1 MTFGHD
7 QGPMGAVWKTGQ
19 EEANVLVQRSLD
31 AGINF
36 FDTAD
41 GYAGGQSEV
50 MLGKAL
56 GERRKDVVLSTKI
69 GFRTGTP
76 LTQACSSMRHILN
89 SAEECLKRL
98 GTDYLDA
105 LSIDRFDAYTPFE
118 ESARAL
124 ENLTSR
130 GLVRYVGFSNFT
142 AWQAAKFLGI
152 QNARG
157 YAPFI
162 AAQMHYSLVGRD
174 LEHEVVPFC
183 QDAGIG
189 IVVWSPLASGFLSG
203 RSKRQDPTGRLSEF
217 DILHIDKEKGYD
229 LIDRMRQIASGTKQR
244 SHKLRSRGC
253 FRNRTSAPFF
263 WVRASS
269 ANWKIISVALTFRS
283 LKKKS
288 RNSMP
293 SPLLLL
299 FTPTGSRPSPPMPWC
314 AKRSRLQ
321 ENEVIRGK
329 DLYSSKRH
337 QKSETERQGL
347 QGVPGNARY
356 LGAPAALSRVRPC
369 RLL

>member
-1 MTFGHD
+1 MQYTRLGNSGLVVSRLAFGVMTFGHD
-7 QGPMGAVWKTGQ
+7 EGPMGAVWKTGQ
-19 EEANVLVQRSLD
+19 EEANALVQRSLD

-56 GERRKDVVLSTKI
+56 GARRKDVVLSTKI

-76 LTQACSSMRHILN
+76 ITQAGSSMRHILN
-89 SAEECLKRL
+89 SAEQSLKRL
-98 GTDYLDA
+98 GTDYIDL
-105 LSIDRFDAYTPFE
+105 LSIHRFDADTPFE

-124 ENLTSR
+124 ENLVSR

-162 AAQMHYSLVGRD
+162 AAQMYYSLVGRD

-203 RSKRQDPTGRLSEF
+203 RYTRQDPTGGKGRLTQF
-217 DILHIDKEKGYD
+217 DILLIDKEKGYN
-229 LIDRMRQIASGTKQR
+229 LIDRMRQIASQ
-244 SHKLRSRGC
+244 HKATVAQIALAWLLSKPYVSTILLG
-253 FRNRTSAPFF
+253 
-263 WVRASS
+263 ASKLS
-269 ANWKIISVALTFRS
+269 QLEDNLGAANIQLSDQEVTELDALT
-283 LKKKS
+283 
-288 RNSMP
+288 
-293 SPLLLL
+293 
-299 FTPTGSRPSPPMPWC
+299 
-314 AKRSRLQ
+314 
-321 ENEVIRGK
+321 
-329 DLYSSKRH
+329 
-337 QKSETERQGL
+337 
-347 QGVPGNARY
+347 
-356 LGAPAALSRVRPC
+356 APAPLYPNWFQAFATDAVVRDALADSKKMR
-369 RLL
+369 

>member
-1 MTFGHD
+1 MQYTRLGNSGLVVSRLAFGVMTFGHD

-19 EEANVLVQRSLD
+19 EEASALVQRSLD

-36 FDTAD
+36 FDNAD

-56 GERRKDVVLSTKI
+56 GERRKDVILSTKI

-76 LTQACSSMRHILN
+76 ITQAGSSMRHILN

-98 GTDYLDA
+98 GTDYLDL
-105 LSIDRFDAYTPFE
+105 LSIHRFDAHTPYE

-124 ENLTSR
+124 ENLISR

-162 AAQMHYSLVGRD
+162 AAQMYYSLVGRD

-203 RSKRQDPTGRLSEF
+203 RYTRQDPTGGKGRLSEF

-229 LIDRMRQIASGTKQR
+229 LIDSMRQIASQ
-244 SHKLRSRGC
+244 HKA
-253 FRNRTSAPFF
+253 T
-263 WVRASS
+263 
-269 ANWKIISVALTFRS
+269 VAQIALAW
-283 LKKKS
+283 
-288 RNSMP
+288 
-293 SPLLLL
+293 LL
-299 FTPTGSRPSPPMPWC
+299 
-314 AKRSRLQ
+314 
-321 ENEVIRGK
+321 
-329 DLYSSKRH
+329 SKAYV
-337 QKSETERQGL
+337 STIL
-347 QGVPGNARY
+347 
-356 LGAPAALSRVRPC
+356 LGASKLSQLEDNLGAANIQLSEKEVAELDAFTAPAPLYPNWFQTFATDAVVREALETPRK
-369 RLL
+369 